1 MKIHLSTITLLL
13 AVASAAVSFAVQA
26 EENGSAQ
33 HTSPALQTPAKR
45 MAPKPALAASMP
57 SASPASREPLA
68 VCACV
73 RSRSQ
78 A

>member
-13 AVASAAVSFAVQA
+13 AIASAVVSFAVQA
-26 EENGSAQ
+26 QENGSPLNAA
-33 HTSPALQTPAKR
+33 PALQTPAKG
-45 MAPKPALAASMP
+45 MAAKPAVAASMP